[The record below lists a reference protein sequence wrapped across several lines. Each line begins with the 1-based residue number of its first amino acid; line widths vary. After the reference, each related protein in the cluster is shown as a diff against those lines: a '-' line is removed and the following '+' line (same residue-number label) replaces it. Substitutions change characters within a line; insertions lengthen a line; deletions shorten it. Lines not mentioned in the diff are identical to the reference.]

1 VLDNLDFKDWA
12 RKSLPQSVSKND
24 KIIVEA
30 SAAQQITPQK
40 NGIKVFLNNQSLP
53 PRKSQRLQN
62 DVDAV
67 DNIAKF

>member
-40 NGIKVFLNNQSLP
+40 NGVKVFLNNQSLP
-53 PRKSQRLQN
+53 PRKS
-62 DVDAV
+62 
-67 DNIAKF
+67 